1 MPDNTA
7 LIAGASGLV
16 GSHLLPLLLESYD
29 RVLSIGRRKL
39 ELTHP
44 RLEQCV
50 VDFEQLPDLGASADV
65 FCALGTTVRKAG
77 SQAATRLVDHDYPL
91 NLARQVAAAGSRQFL
106 LVSSVGA
113 DRRSTNFYLRTK
125 GELEDAL
132 AALPFR
138 SLHIFHP
145 SFLIGKR
152 AEARPGEK
160 IGIAIATML
169 APLLIGGL
177 RKYRAVSAAAVADAM
192 LAAAR
197 RAEPGRHFYSY
208 DQF

>member
-1 MPDNTA
+1 MPDETA

-16 GSHLLPLLLESYD
+16 GSHLLSLLLETYG
-29 RVLSIGRRKL
+29 RVISIGRRRL
-39 ELTHP
+39 DISNP
-44 RLEQCV
+44 RLDQRV
-50 VDFEQLPDLGASADV
+50 VDFEKLPDLNAPPDV
-65 FCALGTTVRKAG
+65 YCTLGTTIRLAG
-77 SQAATRLVDHDYPL
+77 SQAASRIIEHDYPL
-91 NLARQVAAAGSRQFL
+91 NLARQVAAAGSKQFL
-106 LVSSVGA
+106 LVSAVGS
-113 DRRSTNFYLRTK
+113 DRRSSNAYLRTK

-138 SLHIFHP
+138 SLHIFQP

-152 AEARPGEK
+152 AETRPGEK
-160 IGIAIATML
+160 IGIAIATMV

-177 RKYRAVSAAAVADAM
+177 RKYRAVPAAAVADAM